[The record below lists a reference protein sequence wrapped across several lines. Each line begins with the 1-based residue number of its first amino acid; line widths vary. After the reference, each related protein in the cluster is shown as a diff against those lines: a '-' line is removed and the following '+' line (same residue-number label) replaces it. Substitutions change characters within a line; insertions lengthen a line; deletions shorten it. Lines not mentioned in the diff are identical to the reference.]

1 MHGHPAARG
10 TSSSFAQHGTQ
21 AYYGERSN
29 VGEKRGFIP
38 NIAFEIEFV
47 SITTVRQLILLEM
60 EMKDRK
66 TPPLIILILSA
77 LGMVLSVYLTYL
89 YYTKARATLCAVDS
103 GCDTVR
109 ESQYS
114 AILGIPVA
122 VFGVIGYLSIF
133 ISSFISVS
141 YRAKWLL
148 LYFFSLTGFV
158 FSAYLTYI
166 ELFVIK
172 AICPYCVASVFIITG
187 ILITLLIGKPDPLP
201 GNSFIKFAS
210 LSGAIVVSV
219 LLASAFLQSNG
230 LSAGSKDTWQVGL
243 AKHLTEV
250 GATMYGAYWC
260 PHCLEQKELFGEA
273 FKYINYVECDPMGRK
288 ANPALCNEKGIKGY
302 PTWEIKGN
310 FYPGVRSLEEL
321 SNISGYKET
330 K

>member
-1 MHGHPAARG
+1 
-10 TSSSFAQHGTQ
+10 
-21 AYYGERSN
+21 
-29 VGEKRGFIP
+29 
-38 NIAFEIEFV
+38 
-47 SITTVRQLILLEM
+47 
-60 EMKDRK
+60 MKNTR
-66 TPPLIILILSA
+66 TPGLIILVLSA
-77 LGMVLSVYLTYL
+77 LGIVLSGYLTYL
-89 YYTKARATLCAVDS
+89 YYTKARATFCAADS

-109 ESQYS
+109 ESPYS

-141 YRAKWLL
+141 YRAKWVL
-148 LYFFSLTGFV
+148 LYFFSLAGFV

-172 AICPYCVASVFIITG
+172 AFCPYCVASAFIITG
-187 ILITLLIGKPDPLP
+187 ILITLLLRKPDSLP
-201 GNSFIKFAS
+201 GTSFTKFAI
-210 LSGAIVVSV
+210 LSGVIVAVV
-219 LLASAFLQSNG
+219 LLGSVFLQPNG
-230 LSAGSKDTWQVGL
+230 LSTGSKDTWQVSL

-260 PHCLEQKELFGEA
+260 PHCMEQKELFGEA
-273 FKYINYVECDPMGRK
+273 FKYINYVECDPMGRR

-321 SNISGYKET
+321 SNLSEYKEA